1 MMSPGNREVARAR
14 ASARGGFALCA
25 GLLVAAALVFPTA
38 GWPASQRELGFEE
51 MVGIAEDIVVGR
63 VVSSEARWQGKLIVT
78 VSTVEVSEALKGPA
92 RRQID
97 ITQLGGTAVHPV
109 IGAPVTM
116 TASDQVA
123 LRPGENVLL
132 FVSTAKTGVRQLV
145 GAAQGKFVVREEVA
159 AGASNLPVGPKQLKV
174 VREDDHHMVGAEAMT
189 LDTMRERIRA
199 CLQRQ
204 EKAAGG
210 AVR

>member
-1 MMSPGNREVARAR
+1 MRSSKDPEAVR
-14 ASARGGFALCA
+14 ARGGLVRYAAF
-25 GLLVAAALVFPTA
+25 LVAAALVVPRA

-51 MVGIAEDIVVGR
+51 MVGLAEDIVVGR

-78 VSTVEVSEALKGPA
+78 VSTVDVSESLKGPP
-92 RRQID
+92 RRQIE

-123 LRPGENVLL
+123 LPSGETVLL

-145 GAAQGKFVVREEVA
+145 GGAQGKFVVREEPTTGHRNVA
-159 AGASNLPVGPKQLKV
+159 VGPKQLKV
-174 VREDDHHMVGAEAMT
+174 MRAGDQHLVAAEAMS
-189 LDTMRERIRA
+189 LDTMRERIRSS
-199 CLQRQ
+199 LQRQ
-204 EKAAGG
+204 RNTPGG
-210 AVR
+210 TPR